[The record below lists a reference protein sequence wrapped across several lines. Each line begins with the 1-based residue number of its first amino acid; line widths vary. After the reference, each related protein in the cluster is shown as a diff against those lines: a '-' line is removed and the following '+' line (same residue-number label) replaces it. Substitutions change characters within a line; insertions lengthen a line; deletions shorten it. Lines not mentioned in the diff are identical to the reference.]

1 MSNLDS
7 TAVSSDLPPTAA
19 QYLES
24 TFYFDYDAPEVRA
37 FADKVLGDE
46 ALSPKEMAVRLY
58 YAVRDDIKY
67 NPYVFKTDPKSLSA
81 SYCLNDGVSYCI
93 PKAVLLGAVCRY
105 KGIPARLGLADV
117 KNHLSSPQLIEF
129 LRSDVFVMHGFIE
142 LYLDG
147 KWVKATP
154 AFNAALCEKMGVE
167 TLAFNG
173 EDDSIFQEF
182 NDEGHKHMEYL
193 ADHGTF
199 DDVPMEF
206 IAMSVAK
213 AYPHLADP
221 AVLKKFGLHSLEEDM
236 SDPAV
241 S

>member
-1 MSNLDS
+1 MSLE
-7 TAVSSDLPPTAA
+7 AA
-19 QYLES
+19 ATSEQYLQP
-24 TFYFDYDAPEVRA
+24 TFYFDYDAPEVKA
-37 FADKVLGDE
+37 FADRVVGNEQLT
-46 ALSPKEMAVRLY
+46 PKETAIRLY
-58 YAVRDDIKY
+58 KAVRDEITY
-67 NPYVFKTDPKSLSA
+67 NPYVFKTEPKSLSA

-129 LRSDVFVMHGFIE
+129 LRNDVFVMHGFIE
-142 LYLDG
+142 LYLEG

-154 AFNAALCEKMGVE
+154 AFNLSLCEKMGVE
-167 TLAFNG
+167 ALDFNG

-182 NDEGHKHMEYL
+182 NDDGDKHMEYL

-221 AVLKKFGLHSLEEDM
+221 KVLAQFGLHSLED
-236 SDPAV
+236 DV
-241 S
+241 SEQAAS